1 MPDIIQELKFKTSRS
16 GGKGGQNVNK
26 VETRVDAYWHVD
38 RSEILS
44 EEQKKQVKEV
54 LGAKLTKEGVLIV
67 KSQVYRTQLENR
79 NAVIEKINKLLQKAM
94 APVKKRKATK
104 PGKAARLKRLE
115 NKKNYQYLNKAAVKK
130 WSDHEK

>member
-26 VETRVDAYWHVD
+26 VETRVDAYWYVD

-79 NAVIEKINKLLQKAM
+79 NAVIEKINKLLQKAL

-115 NKKNYQYLNKAAVKK
+115 NKKKLSVLKQSRRKK
-130 WSDHEK
+130 ME

>member
-1 MPDIIQELKFKTSRS
+1 
-16 GGKGGQNVNK
+16 
-26 VETRVDAYWHVD
+26 
-38 RSEILS
+38 
-44 EEQKKQVKEV
+44 

-79 NAVIEKINKLLQKAM
+79 NAVIEKINKLLQKAL

-115 NKKNYQYLNKAAVKK
+115 NKKKLSVLKQSRRKK
-130 WSDHEK
+130 ME